1 MRSAVLDVMPR
12 ALRRSL
18 AKLGGD
24 IALARRRRRLTTRMM
39 SERLAVSRSTYGR
52 VEKGDP
58 TVSLGIYAMA
68 IFVLGFGD
76 AFSELIDSSKDRQGL
91 LLDAERLPR
100 RVRAKKEPRPL

>member
-1 MRSAVLDVMPR
+1 VRSAVLDVMPP

-18 AKLGGD
+18 AKFGGD
-24 IALARRRRRLTTRMM
+24 IALARRKRRLTTQMM
-39 SERLAVSRSTYGR
+39 SERLAVSRSTYVR

-58 TVSLGIYAMA
+58 KVSLGIYAMA
-68 IFVLGFGD
+68 LFALGFGN
-76 AFSELIDSSKDRQGL
+76 AFGELLDPGRDQQGL